1 MQITTQKPQSPPPK
15 QGKMIPPKD
24 CNFSTTEPKHSEM
37 AGMSAKNSEVS
48 LQKAIKKILK
58 RFKQTD
64 K

>member
-1 MQITTQKPQSPPPK
+1 MQITTQKPQFPPPK

-24 CNFSTTEPKHSEM
+24 CNLTTEPKHSEM

-48 LQKAIKKILK
+48 LQKVIKEFKK